1 MKSLTLSA
9 LVIFVTCTCLA
20 HGQEANQTAYDKELD
35 LTLQYIANAEGVQ
48 GLWRDTRKLVEQAE
62 ASASQQDY
70 ETAITLLQTAQFQAE
85 TGYHQAVSQDT
96 LDKLVPY
103 YLK

>member
-9 LVIFVTCTCLA
+9 LIVFIMCTSPA
-20 HGQEANQTAYDKELD
+20 HGQEANQTTYDKELT
-35 LTLQYIANAEGVQ
+35 LTLQQIAKADGVQ

-62 ASASQQDY
+62 ESATQQDY
-70 ETAITLLQTAQFQAE
+70 ETAILLLQEAQFQAK
-85 TGYHQAVSQDT
+85 TGYHQAVSQST
-96 LDKLVPY
+96 LDELVPY